1 MIQNVLNE
9 GQKALLKQPDIF
21 HFYCRDRPYGT
32 TCTCPTRIDIEVIGK
47 LFIQE
52 TFLFTLQCK

>member
-21 HFYCRDRPYGT
+21 HFYCGAAIWSF
-32 TCTCPTRIDIEVIGK
+32 TCPTVPGLILK
-47 LFIQE
+47 L
-52 TFLFTLQCK
+52 